1 MKKIFLF
8 LIIISSGVFQ
18 GNKIFSQAVP
28 PATVMQYL
36 KSKINIYFINDPN
49 TNSPAIHRI
58 SNDSISNNT
67 NGVLFGRGG
76 NNAMT
81 QSARLLLSLFKDRS
95 RRPGDGRL
103 QDFVYQL
110 IKLRDKSIDIYFLN
124 DQLHSID
131 PAYMA
136 QYGFLD
142 TFRVGSNLHV
152 WPTTVMPV
160 NETSAGTIL
169 IGEKI
174 FRGFNELKQSKS
186 ILLDLLTSVA
196 IADYREMHKFWVFW
210 HEISRGDTLRY
221 TFSMM
226 DSRQKTNQGICNA
239 VRFAYD
245 IEERNGAFR
254 WYPEKQTLVKWSS
267 VPRDTRSNPIMPAQ
281 FWLYD
286 EMQADELLS
295 RARALTSPAFN
306 ARMGREYRQ
315 THFNTGGP
323 TTVNPEIHKYAG
335 RDEMMLGLMNEA
347 AMRFL
352 DIPRYWEALK
362 YNNNRFFTAEPQN
375 RLAILIENIYFNN
388 LGGRTA
394 QQLRTNPPADKK
406 YLLGIALFDFFSN
419 YGSGGEG
426 QELNRWML
434 GGTISQELLDL
445 YRPIRPQLMA
455 ATSAA
460 ASQGIGAQTQA
471 IRNTL
476 QIN

>member
-1 MKKIFLF
+1 MKKIFLL
-8 LIIISSGVFQ
+8 LIISLGSLQ
-18 GNKIFSQAVP
+18 GNKVLSQPVS

-36 KSKINIYFINDPN
+36 KNKINIYFINNPN
-49 TNSPAIHRI
+49 TNSLAIHYI
-58 SNDSISNNT
+58 PGDNIINNT

-76 NNAMT
+76 NNGMT

-95 RRPGDGRL
+95 QRPGDGRL

-110 IKLRDKSIDIYFLN
+110 IKLRDKPIDIIFLN

-131 PAYMA
+131 PVYMA

-152 WPTTVMPV
+152 WPTTVTP
-160 NETSAGTIL
+160 NSETSAGTIL
-169 IGEKI
+169 IGEKVL
-174 FRGFNELKQSKS
+174 RGFNELKQSKS
-186 ILLDLLTSVA
+186 ILLDLITSVA
-196 IADYREMHKFWVFW
+196 IADYRQMHKFWVFW

-245 IEERNGAFR
+245 IEERNVAFR
-254 WYPEKQTLVKWSS
+254 WYPEKVSLVKWSS
-267 VPRDTRSNPIMPAQ
+267 VPRDARSNPVMPAQ
-281 FWLYD
+281 YWLYD
-286 EMQADELLS
+286 EMQADELLNRGRPLGHPPFS
-295 RARALTSPAFN
+295 QS
-306 ARMGREYRQ
+306 MGRDYRQ

-335 RDEMMLGLMNEA
+335 RDEMILGLMNEA

-352 DIPRYWEALK
+352 NIPRYWEALK

-394 QQLRTNPPADKK
+394 QQLRTNPPAEKK

-419 YGSGGEG
+419 YGSGGDG

-445 YRPIRPQLMA
+445 YAPIRPQIMA

-460 ASQGIGAQTQA
+460 FSQGIGAQTQA

>member
-58 SNDSISNNT
+58 SNDSISNNIK
-67 NGVLFGRGG
+67 GVLFGRGG

-95 RRPGDGRL
+95 RSTGDGRL

-131 PAYMA
+131 PAYMP

-152 WPTTVMPV
+152 WPTTVMPA
-160 NETSAGTIL
+160 NESSAGTIL

-186 ILLDLLTSVA
+186 ILLDLITSVA

-221 TFSMM
+221 SFSMM

-245 IEERNGAFR
+245 IDERNAAFR
-254 WYPEKQTLVKWSS
+254 WYPEKVSLVKWST
-267 VPRDTRSNPIMPAQ
+267 VPRDARSSPVMPAQ
-281 FWLYD
+281 YWLYD
-286 EMQADELLS
+286 EMQADELLNRGRS
-295 RARALTSPAFN
+295 LGHPPFSQ
-306 ARMGREYRQ
+306 RMGRDYRQ

-335 RDEMMLGLMNEA
+335 RDELMLGLMNEA

-352 DIPRYWEALK
+352 DIPRFWEALK

-394 QQLRTNPPADKK
+394 QQLRTNPPAEKK

-419 YGSGGEG
+419 YGSGGDG
-426 QELNRWML
+426 RELNRWML
-434 GGTISQELLDL
+434 GGTITQELLDL
-445 YRPIRPQLMA
+445 YALIRPQIMA

-460 ASQGIGAQTQA
+460 SSQGIGAQTQA